1 MTRDACHV
9 TRMSS
14 SSSPRTCSCSTHR
27 HNPTNTPHT
36 FARENLPISDSLLMR
51 SRSTLRRISDVNYA
65 SADAGIRMQVKQCFV
80 SCNNAANSGGLTQ
93 HLSLTHT
100 FLPRVH
106 PAQTRHVFLQARRIS
121 TIKCFK
127 QSPHDIGASNASL
140 HSWCARS
147 N

>member
-1 MTRDACHV
+1 
-9 TRMSS
+9 MSP
-14 SSSPRTCSCSTHR
+14 SSSPHTCSCNAHR
-27 HNPTNTPHT
+27 HNPINTQYT

-51 SRSTLRRISDVNYA
+51 SRSTLRRISDVNCA

-80 SCNNAANSGGLTQ
+80 SCNNAANSGLTQ
-93 HLSLTHT
+93 RLSLTHT

-121 TIKCFK
+121 PIKCFK
-127 QSPHDIGASNASL
+127 QSPIKRFQQSPHDIGASDACLRSL
-140 HSWCARS
+140 RARS